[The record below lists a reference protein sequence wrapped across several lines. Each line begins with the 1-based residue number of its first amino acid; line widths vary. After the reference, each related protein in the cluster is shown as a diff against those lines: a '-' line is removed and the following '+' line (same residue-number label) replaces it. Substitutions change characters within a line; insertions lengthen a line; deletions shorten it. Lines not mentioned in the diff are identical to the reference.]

1 VPRKV
6 KGLGRGLDALF
17 INDKDISNIS
27 ELSINLIKPRGDQPR
42 KKFNDET
49 LHELAQSIKQHGILQ
64 PVLVRPQGDEY
75 ELIAGERRW
84 RAAQIAGMEEIS
96 VIIREID
103 DQEAAEISLIEN
115 LQRDDL
121 TVIEEALAYKNLID
135 KHAFTQEKLAER
147 IGRSR
152 SYITNMLRILNL
164 PPEIIKMI
172 DEKKISASHART
184 LLSLPSDKDRLA
196 AARKIINEKKSV
208 RQIEK
213 SIKFFNVNEVEKNK
227 AVELSEIE
235 TKLQKYLGT
244 KAEIIPRKRGGKIEI
259 SYYNEEELERILE
272 LFGLK

>member
-1 VPRKV
+1 MPRKV

>member
-1 VPRKV
+1 MPKKA

-27 ELSINLIKPRGDQPR
+27 ELSISLIKPRGDQPR
-42 KKFNDET
+42 KKFDDET
-49 LHELAQSIKQHGILQ
+49 LQELAQSIKQHGILQ

-84 RAAQIAGMEEIS
+84 RAAQMAGMEEIS

-121 TVIEEALAYKNLID
+121 TVIEEALAYKNLIE

-152 SYITNMLRILNL
+152 SYITNMLRMLNL
-164 PPEIIKMI
+164 PPEIIKLI
-172 DEKKISASHART
+172 EEKKISASHART

-196 AARKIINEKKSV
+196 AARKIINEKRSV
-208 RQIEK
+208 RQTEK
-213 SIKFFNVNEVEKNK
+213 SIKFINVNEAEKNK
-227 AVELSEIE
+227 AVELSEME

-244 KAEIIPRKRGGKIEI
+244 KAEIVPRKRGGKIEI
-259 SYYNEEELERILE
+259 IYYNDEELERILE

>member
-1 VPRKV
+1 VPKKA

-27 ELSINLIKPRGDQPR
+27 ELSISLIKPRGDQPR
-42 KKFNDET
+42 KKFDDET
-49 LHELAQSIKQHGILQ
+49 LQELAQSIKQHGILQ

-84 RAAQIAGMEEIS
+84 RAAQMAGMEEIS

-121 TVIEEALAYKNLID
+121 TVIEEALAYKNLIE

-152 SYITNMLRILNL
+152 SYITNMLRMLNL
-164 PPEIIKMI
+164 PPEIIKLI
-172 DEKKISASHART
+172 EEKKISASHART

-196 AARKIINEKKSV
+196 AARKIINEKRSV
-208 RQIEK
+208 RQTEK
-213 SIKFFNVNEVEKNK
+213 SIKFINVNEAEKNK
-227 AVELSEIE
+227 AVELSEME

-244 KAEIIPRKRGGKIEI
+244 KAEIVPRKRGGKIEI
-259 SYYNEEELERILE
+259 IYYNDEELERILE